1 MEALIERW
9 YRHGKSVNDWYKKLL
24 ADPGLTKDE
33 KAIEWFKDYQPID
46 LMPYHYFHDCGKPF
60 CYTVDENGKE
70 HYPNH
75 SQVSFEKY
83 IEMFGETDY
92 ANMILHDMDFH
103 TKRGDEIKEIW
114 KLPYAD
120 HLYATA
126 WAELFANAAIFG
138 GTESDSFKIKRKR
151 LLKALK
157 ILNKG

>member
-1 MEALIERW
+1 MEALIEKW

-24 ADPGLTKDE
+24 ADPNLTND
-33 KAIEWFKDYQPID
+33 ALVTSWLRNYQPID

-60 CYTVDENGKE
+60 CHTVDAEGCE

-83 IEMFGETDY
+83 LEMFGHTDY

-103 TKRGDEIKEIW
+103 TKRGDEINEIW
-114 KLPYAD
+114 KLPYAE

-126 WAELFANAAIFG
+126 WAEIFANAQIFG
-138 GTESDSFKIKRKR
+138 GIESDSFKIKRKR
-151 LLKALK
+151 LISALK
-157 ILNKG
+157 RKF